1 MCEKEDGKMTTE
13 TISQRFSLDEEAL
26 RKIISSPRTII
37 KNTGILNDLKL
48 DKTERMANAE
58 RVLNKRRCK

>member
-1 MCEKEDGKMTTE
+1 MTTE
-13 TISQRFSLDEEAL
+13 TISQRFSLDEEAS

-48 DKTERMANAE
+48 NKTERMANAE

>member
-13 TISQRFSLDEEAL
+13 TISQRFSLDEEAS
-26 RKIISSPRTII
+26 RKIIFSPRTII